1 MNVVNF
7 EQKSCERI
15 RGLLDAYVSNEL
27 LVETNLEVLRH
38 LNVCTS
44 CGTIAAERARVK
56 RMLKQAVGSENAP
69 ATLRSRIQREIQAT
83 RPARSNWVLAA
94 AAAIV
99 LGLGGYMALQWFG
112 ARQMANPHAALATVL
127 RVGLDDHIHC
137 AVGTWYRGREFSD
150 ERMARDLGPQF
161 AGLAPMVKSVVPADM
176 KMLVAH
182 QCQVNGRNFVHF
194 ILQKQDRTFSLIIT
208 RKDGESFADVSGGRT
223 LNSGV
228 RIHESRMQNFEVAGT
243 ETRDFLVYFIS
254 DSTGGQ
260 NSQMARNL
268 AAPVRGYLARLETA

>member
-69 ATLRSRIQREIQAT
+69 AALRSRIQREIQAA

-112 ARQMANPHAALATVL
+112 ARQMANPHPALAAVL

-208 RKDGESFADVSGGRT
+208 RKDGESFADVAGGSS

-254 DSTGGQ
+254 DSTGDQ
-260 NSQMARNL
+260 NSQIARDL
-268 AAPVRGYLARLETA
+268 AAPVRDYLARLESA

>member
-27 LVETNLEVLRH
+27 LVETNLQVLRH

-69 ATLRSRIQREIQAT
+69 AALRSRIQREIQAT

-99 LGLGGYMALQWFG
+99 LGLGGYTALQWFG
-112 ARQMANPHAALATVL
+112 ARQMANPHPALAAVL

-194 ILQKQDRTFSLIIT
+194 ILQ
-208 RKDGESFADVSGGRT
+208 
-223 LNSGV
+223 
-228 RIHESRMQNFEVAGT
+228 
-243 ETRDFLVYFIS
+243 
-254 DSTGGQ
+254 
-260 NSQMARNL
+260 
-268 AAPVRGYLARLETA
+268 

>member
-1 MNVVNF
+1 MNVVSF
-7 EQKSCERI
+7 EQKSCEHV

-27 LVETNLEVLRH
+27 LVETNLQVLRH
-38 LNVCTS
+38 LKVCAS
-44 CGTIAAERARVK
+44 CETMAADRARVK
-56 RMLKQAVGSENAP
+56 KMLQQAVGRDKAP
-69 ATLRSRIQREIQAT
+69 AALRARIQHEIRAT
-83 RPARSNWVLAA
+83 PASSSNWMLAA

-99 LGLGGYMALQWFG
+99 VGLGGYVALQWFS
-112 ARQMANPHAALATVL
+112 ARQMANHRPALAAVL
-127 RVGLDDHIHC
+127 KVGLDDHIHC

-161 AGLAPMVKSVVPADM
+161 AGLAPMVKSVIPAEM

-194 ILQKQDRTFSLIIT
+194 ILQKQERTFSLIIT
-208 RKDGESFADVSGGRT
+208 RKDGESFADIAGAKI

-254 DSTGGQ
+254 DSTGDQ
-260 NSQMARNL
+260 NAQIARNL
-268 AAPVRGYLARLETA
+268 AAPVRDYLARLESA

>member
-7 EQKSCERI
+7 EEKSCERV

-27 LVETNLEVLRH
+27 LVETNLQVLRH
-38 LNVCTS
+38 LNGCTS
-44 CGTIAAERARVK
+44 CGTIAADRARLRK
-56 RMLKQAVGSENAP
+56 MLQQAVGKENAP
-69 ATLRSRIQREIQAT
+69 AALRSRIQREMRAT
-83 RPARSNWVLAA
+83 RPSRSNWLLAA

-99 LGLGGYMALQWFG
+99 IGLGGYTAMHSFS
-112 ARQMANPHAALATVL
+112 AREMANAQPALAAVL

-150 ERMARDLGPQF
+150 ETMARDLGPQF
-161 AGLAPMVKSVVPADM
+161 AGLAPMVKSVIPAEM

-194 ILQKQDRTFSLIIT
+194 ILQKQERTFSLIIT
-208 RKDGESFADVSGGRT
+208 RKDGESFADIAGAKI

-254 DSTGGQ
+254 DSTGDQ
-260 NSQMARNL
+260 NAQIARNL
-268 AAPVRGYLARLETA
+268 AAPVRDYLARLESA

>member
-15 RGLLDAYVSNEL
+15 RCLLDAYVSNEL

-38 LNVCTS
+38 VNLCAS
-44 CGTIAAERARVK
+44 CGTIATERARVK
-56 RMLKQAVGSENAP
+56 KMLKQAVGSENAP
-69 ATLRSRIQREIQAT
+69 AALRSRIQREIRAT
-83 RPARSNWVLAA
+83 RPSRSNWLLAA

-99 LGLGGYMALQWFG
+99 LGLGGYTALHSFS
-112 ARQMANPHAALATVL
+112 ARQMANAQPALAAVL
-127 RVGLDDHIHC
+127 KVGLDDHIHC

-161 AGLAPMVKSVVPADM
+161 ARLAPMVKSVIPADM
-176 KMLVAH
+176 KMVVAH

-194 ILQKQDRTFSLIIT
+194 ILQKQDRTFSLIVT
-208 RKDGESFADVSGGRT
+208 RKDGESFVDMAGGKT
-223 LNSGV
+223 LKSGV
-228 RIHESRMQNFEVAGT
+228 RIHETRMQKFEVAGM

-254 DSTGGQ
+254 DSSGDQ
-260 NSQMARNL
+260 NTQLAKDL
-268 AAPVRGYLARLETA
+268 AAPVRDYLARLEAA

>member
-56 RMLKQAVGSENAP
+56 KMLKQAVGSENAP
-69 ATLRSRIQREIQAT
+69 AALRSRIQREIQAT

-112 ARQMANPHAALATVL
+112 ARQMANPHPALAAVL

-208 RKDGESFADVSGGRT
+208 RKDGESFADVAGGSS

-254 DSTGGQ
+254 DSTSDQ
-260 NSQMARNL
+260 NSQIARNL
-268 AAPVRGYLARLETA
+268 AAPVRGYLARLEAA

>member
-69 ATLRSRIQREIQAT
+69 AALRSRIQREIQAT

-112 ARQMANPHAALATVL
+112 ARQMANPHPALAAVL

-208 RKDGESFADVSGGRT
+208 RKDGESFTDVAGGSS

-254 DSTGGQ
+254 DSTSDQ
-260 NSQMARNL
+260 NSQIARNL
-268 AAPVRGYLARLETA
+268 AAPVRGYLARLEAA